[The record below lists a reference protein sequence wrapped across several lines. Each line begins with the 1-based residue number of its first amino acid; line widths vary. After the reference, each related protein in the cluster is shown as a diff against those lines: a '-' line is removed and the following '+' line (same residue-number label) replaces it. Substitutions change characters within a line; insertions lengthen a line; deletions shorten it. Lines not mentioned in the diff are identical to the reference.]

1 MPLRSCA
8 LTNERSARG
17 VNKEGGTCRLTRVA
31 SGLEER
37 GESALL
43 YTVCAGCRATVC
55 VDCWEE
61 IRRVVVRYAERT
73 QRLAC

>member
-37 GESALL
+37 GASHTTSLSFELSGWGSLPTHPAHD
-43 YTVCAGCRATVC
+43 TPT
-55 VDCWEE
+55 
-61 IRRVVVRYAERT
+61 
-73 QRLAC
+73 